1 MVCVYKLSK
10 LAHFLAIVTTI
21 TTGETSTQRAFYIK
35 KKPEK
40 INIYIPLFAVPFGR
54 RNLQFI
60 CNANKVILAWEDA
73 RKRRKCVEAE
83 GLESK
88 IIILFATS

>member
-1 MVCVYKLSK
+1 VSK
-10 LAHFLAIVTTI
+10 KFIIIDNSWSLTPINI
-21 TTGETSTQRAFYIK
+21 TQRAFYIK